1 MRFRYNR
8 FGDTMKTI
16 EQNVICE
23 QTINKSRFIC
33 QLIPVAS
40 LAEAKSALSAI
51 KKEHP
56 TATHHCYAYII
67 GANQSQAKFSDDGE
81 PSNTAGS
88 VIYGVLGKHDLS
100 NILAVVIRYYG
111 GIKLGAGGLVRAYS
125 SSVALALEKAVFL
138 PIINYVILTLTF
150 AYSHHHSVMKLLENY
165 EIIDKVF
172 ESDINLSVRV
182 PKDDVELLSA
192 LLSDQSKNQIII
204 KQNEQ

>member
-1 MRFRYNR
+1 M
-8 FGDTMKTI
+8 
-16 EQNVICE
+16 
-23 QTINKSRFIC
+23 
-33 QLIPVAS
+33 
-40 LAEAKSALSAI
+40 
-51 KKEHP
+51 
-56 TATHHCYAYII
+56 
-67 GANQSQAKFSDDGE
+67 
-81 PSNTAGS
+81 
-88 VIYGVLGKHDLS
+88 
-100 NILAVVIRYYG
+100 IRYYG